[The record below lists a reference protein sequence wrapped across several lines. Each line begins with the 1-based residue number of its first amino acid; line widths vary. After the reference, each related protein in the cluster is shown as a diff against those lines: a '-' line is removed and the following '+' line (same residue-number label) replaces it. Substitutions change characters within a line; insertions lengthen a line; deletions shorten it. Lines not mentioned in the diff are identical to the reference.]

1 MSHYLVHLR
10 DVPMIKKFV
19 LGLLLLVAL
28 GLVGLNSIGITPA
41 FIVYGPGVA
50 SGIGA
55 KLLCSAEYVIGSE
68 RDQAFEDLV
77 QYSPI
82 LSQISVRYDDAER
95 AVTSSLQS
103 MKTLTQA
110 STTPTPP
117 SRTPVSISIKKWVLS
132 RRCSPSQPLAKSS
145 SHPPCPLLLQP

>member
-1 MSHYLVHLR
+1 
-10 DVPMIKKFV
+10 MIKKIV

-82 LSQISVRYDDAER
+82 LSQISTVRRRRESGDKQSFWHER
-95 AVTSSLQS
+95 KYRELHPGLGVCGGLCKLPATIPTDRSAGRGFVS
-103 MKTLTQA
+103 TLA
-110 STTPTPP
+110 
-117 SRTPVSISIKKWVLS
+117 RRKRS
-132 RRCSPSQPLAKSS
+132 RRD
-145 SHPPCPLLLQP
+145 